1 MSLGFCLSLKQ
12 RSELEQE
19 CSQAKP
25 NRQFATAKLPPGEA
39 GQAVGRPLQPP
50 RQPERPPRSIP
61 GALFPKSG
69 QRPSPETK
77 ASCGSP
83 FPAMLL
89 AASPLMNFP
98 GGSEG
103 KASSLSAG
111 DLGSIPGSGRSP
123 GEGNG
128 NQLQYSCPEN
138 PMDGGA
144 WWATVHGV
152 AKSRTRLSDD
162 FTFTFYEPR
171 GVLESER
178 HGFQP

>member
-1 MSLGFCLSLKQ
+1 MA
-12 RSELEQE
+12 E
-19 CSQAKP
+19 
-25 NRQFATAKLPPGEA
+25 LPPGEA
-39 GQAVGRPLQPP
+39 GQGVGRPLQPP
-50 RQPERPPRSIP
+50 RQPKRPPRSVP

-69 QRPSPETK
+69 ANGWPPEAK

-89 AASPLMNFP
+89 AASPFMNFP

-103 KASSLSAG
+103 KASACNVG
-111 DLGSIPGSGRSP
+111 DLGSIPGLGRLP

-128 NQLQYSCPEN
+128 NPLQNSCLEN
-138 PMDGGA
+138 PMDRGA

-152 AKSRTRLSDD
+152 SKSQIQLSD
-162 FTFTFYEPR
+162 FTFAFYEPR

-178 HGFQP
+178 RGF

>member
-39 GQAVGRPLQPP
+39 GQAAGRPL
-50 RQPERPPRSIP
+50 QPERPPRSIP

-123 GEGNG
+123 LEKEMATNSSILAWRIPWMEEPGG
-128 NQLQYSCPEN
+128 LQS
-138 PMDGGA
+138 MGSQRVGHD
-144 WWATVHGV
+144 
-152 AKSRTRLSDD
+152 
-162 FTFTFYEPR
+162 
-171 GVLESER
+171 
-178 HGFQP
+178 